1 MKGYCIVQKQKTGLQ
16 KMKWQWKNGIKTEN
30 RYENEGENEY
40 SGAETGLK
48 PKQTKSHVHSENEKQ
63 AYFLP

>member
-1 MKGYCIVQKQKTGLQ
+1 
-16 KMKWQWKNGIKTEN
+16 MKWQWKNGIKTEY